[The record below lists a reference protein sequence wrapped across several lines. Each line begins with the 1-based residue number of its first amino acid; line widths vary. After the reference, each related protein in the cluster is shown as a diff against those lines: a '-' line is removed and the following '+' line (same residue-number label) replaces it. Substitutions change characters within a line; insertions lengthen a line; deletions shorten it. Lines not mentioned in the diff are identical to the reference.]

1 MSVPIPRRR
10 VARAEA
16 LWAFAGIVGI
26 WAGFVGLAEVRF
38 PWWYDREYEV
48 RRTLL
53 DERTAEAPERP
64 LLAVIGSSR
73 IGTGFLP
80 SDLPPTRDAAGRE
93 VLAFN
98 YSHHGSGPR
107 MNLMQMH
114 RLIRDGH
121 VPQWLVIELVPS
133 HVRYEGITTSLAAAE
148 DLPVLL
154 PYMNKRKLVTEFA
167 RLRLNAV
174 YRNRTEFLRTFAPA
188 FATKA
193 GDGDD
198 IFLGPLGD
206 DAILSRP
213 GAHPENKKKEQYE
226 LIKGMYAYQMQDLQF
241 DPQLVDATRALLQLC
256 RDRHIP
262 AAILIAPEDSRFR
275 SWYGPG
281 VEERI
286 DAFYA
291 GLSRDFGVP
300 VVDARRW
307 CPDEDFLDPHHLM
320 PDGARRFTLRLG
332 KEMLEPM
339 VRGEL
344 RGNLG
349 RDQRGEWMPTRG
361 SDK

>member
-1 MSVPIPRRR
+1 VHGLSIPIPRRR

-16 LWAFAGIVGI
+16 LWAFAGVVGI
-26 WAGFVGLAEVRF
+26 WAGFVALAEVRF

-48 RRTLL
+48 RRTLVN
-53 DERTAEAPERP
+53 ERIAEAPERP

-80 SDLPPTRDAAGRE
+80 SDLPPIHDATGRE
-93 VLAFN
+93 VLVFN

-121 VPQWLVIELVPS
+121 QPQWLVIELVPS
-133 HVRYEGITTSLAAAE
+133 HVRYEGITETLMAAD
-148 DLPVLL
+148 DLPLLL
-154 PYMNKRKLVTEFA
+154 PYANKRKLLVEFG

-174 YRNRTEFLRTFAPA
+174 YRNRTAFLRTFAPE

-193 GDGDD
+193 GEGDD
-198 IFLGPLGD
+198 IFLGRLGD

-213 GAHPENKKKEQYE
+213 GAHPENKKDDQYK

-241 DPQLVDATRALLQLC
+241 DPQLVEATRALLQLC
-256 RDRHIP
+256 RDRCIP
-262 AAILIAPEDSRFR
+262 TAILIAPEDNRFR

-286 DAFYA
+286 EGFYA
-291 GLSRDFGVP
+291 GLSQEFGVP

-320 PDGARRFTLRLG
+320 PDGARRFTLRFG
-332 KEMLEPM
+332 KDVLEPM
-339 VRGEL
+339 VRAEL
-344 RGNLG
+344 KGNIWYV
-349 RDQRGEWMPTRG
+349 QRP
-361 SDK
+361 